1 MIDSCTTG
9 NVLFNVTGYML
20 RFSTVRLEEKRHDMI
35 DSCTTGNALFNVTGY
50 MYYYTDND
58 IACSQS

>member
-1 MIDSCTTG
+1 
-9 NVLFNVTGYML
+9 ML